1 MAPWL
6 ASPPGQYVLKWEQA
20 RLEAAVVDVFGFH
33 ALQLGHPVLD
43 GLSANRMPHRWLGL
57 DAQDMP
63 LRHAAEVSP
72 APQSDA
78 GASDTSRPNS
88 APPLFFHDMHLACDY
103 DALPFPSNSL
113 DLVVLPHTL
122 EFARDPHQTLRE
134 VERVLVADGRVL
146 IIGFNPV
153 SLWGLRQRL
162 GELSNALGGR
172 GSNHVPGHP
181 EPISFHRL
189 RDWLRLLSFEVVGS
203 EFGCWRLPLR
213 SERGLQRMPWLE
225 RAGERWW
232 PVLGAVYM
240 VSAVKRV
247 RGMHLIGLARKTRQT
262 PLKAPTVATNRSG
275 AVHTQRAKR

>member
-1 MAPWL
+1 MAT
-6 ASPPGQYVLKWEQA
+6 PPGQYVLQWEQA

-33 ALQLGHPVLD
+33 ALQLGHPALD
-43 GLSANRMPHRWLGL
+43 GLSANRMPHRWLAL

-63 LRHAAEVSP
+63 MRTP
-72 APQSDA
+72 ADAVCAVTPSGDADEA
-78 GASDTSRPNS
+78 GAPSSLP
-88 APPLFFHDMHLACDY
+88 ALFLHDMHLACDY

-153 SLWGLRQRL
+153 SLWGMRQRMGQL
-162 GELSNALGGR
+162 RNALGSQ
-172 GSNHVPGHP
+172 GSNFVPGHP
-181 EPISFHRL
+181 EPIGFHRL

-203 EFGCWRLPLR
+203 EFGCWRPPLR
-213 SERGLQRMPWLE
+213 SERGLERMRWLE
-225 RAGERWW
+225 QAGERWW

-247 RGMHLIGLARKTRQT
+247 RGMHLIGLARKPRQ
-262 PLKAPTVATNRSG
+262 APMSAPAVATNRSG
-275 AVHTQRAKR
+275 HLQHQKAKE